1 MAEPIYL
8 LCALTSIA
16 CAVLLVRSWRIGGEK
31 LLLWSAVCFAVLAV
45 NNCVLFLDLV
55 IFPSTDLVLLRN
67 LSAFVGVTAL
77 LVGLIVETT
86 G

>member
-16 CAVLLVRSWRIGGEK
+16 CAVLLFRSWRIGGER
-31 LLLWSAVCFAVLAV
+31 LLLWSAVCFVAIAV
-45 NNCVLFLDLV
+45 NNCILFLDLV
-55 IFPSTDLVLLRN
+55 VFPSTDLVLLRH
-67 LSAFVGVTAL
+67 LSAFVGMSAL

-86 G
+86 